1 MLNFLLFSL
10 IHFFLS
16 WVRKSKGAINGLFH
30 VHEQKPSFCEL
41 FVICGG
47 KQVFLR
53 GKNDEKIMEDD
64 QGVMVARMRDKIT
77 FKDWL
82 DKWFKDKTNDS
93 QDRIASLSSSN
104 LESPVNR
111 NQWEFYLQEIENYYQ
126 ELLSSKP
133 EEGSCVQENDDSQI
147 GPIEPHVTEQ
157 NNYNMVTITMA
168 DIFLKYVALINANIY
183 LLCSL
188 SFCFF

>member
-1 MLNFLLFSL
+1 
-10 IHFFLS
+10 
-16 WVRKSKGAINGLFH
+16 
-30 VHEQKPSFCEL
+30 
-41 FVICGG
+41 
-47 KQVFLR
+47 
-53 GKNDEKIMEDD
+53 MEDD

-157 NNYNMVTITMA
+157 NNYNMVTITMT

-188 SFCFF
+188 SFCFFQGVVR